1 MLLGSF
7 DLTGSR
13 ERIVV
18 IACAVV
24 VSVSGCSMRS
34 VSSTPRT
41 AIEQL
46 LLSAAVDNALSKM
59 EVQELSG
66 SKVYP
71 DFSHLEGYDVEYIKL
86 AFYAR
91 LAELGVTV
99 VGTAEQA
106 DYSIL
111 VSSGAFGNEYKET
124 MIGIPALGVPGS
136 VISLPELALWKTV
149 GQNGIIKLLIVVR
162 SKAGAVRSGHYY
174 GKAER
179 NETFL
184 LWMRSQKKDD
194 IRKGWEEADRRLQA
208 GEGGL

>member
-7 DLTGSR
+7 DLTGPR
-13 ERIVV
+13 ERIAV

-24 VSVSGCSMRS
+24 VSVSGCSMRG
-34 VSSTPRT
+34 VSTTPRT

-59 EVQELSG
+59 EVQKLPG
-66 SKVYP
+66 SKAYL

-91 LAELGVTV
+91 LTEQGVTV
-99 VGTAEQA
+99 VETAEQA

-124 MIGIPALGVPGS
+124 MVGIPAFGVPGS
-136 VISLPELALWKTV
+136 AISLPELALWKTV
-149 GQNGIIKLLIVVR
+149 EQNGIIKLLVVVR
-162 SKAGAVRSGHYY
+162 SKEGAVSSEYYY

-179 NETFL
+179 DETFL

-208 GEGGL
+208 GEGSL

>member
-1 MLLGSF
+1 M
-7 DLTGSR
+7 TGSR

-18 IACAVV
+18 IACAVA

-66 SKVYP
+66 SKVYL

-91 LAELGVTV
+91 MAELGVTV
-99 VGTAEQA
+99 VETAEQA

-124 MIGIPALGVPGS
+124 MVGIPAFGVPGS

-149 GQNGIIKLLIVVR
+149 AQNGIIKLLIVD
-162 SKAGAVRSGHYY
+162 YY

-179 NETFL
+179 DETFL